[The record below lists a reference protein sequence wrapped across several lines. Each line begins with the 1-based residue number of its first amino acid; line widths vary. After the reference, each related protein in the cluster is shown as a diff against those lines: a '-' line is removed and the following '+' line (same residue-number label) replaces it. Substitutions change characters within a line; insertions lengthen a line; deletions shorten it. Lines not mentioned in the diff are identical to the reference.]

1 MPETSTQL
9 ANGQLSDRDS
19 TMTTGS
25 AQHQEPDTI
34 VMDRAVRPVR
44 RSPSPITRIGGAFTN
59 GLGIWLGLAVG
70 AVGFAAIVFA
80 WAKVAGLVNVALQV
94 PYLISGG
101 LAGLALVI
109 VGMTVIDVSVR
120 RQDGH
125 ERRQQ
130 LAQMTSVLAE
140 LRESGETERYDEDR
154 EPR

>member
-1 MPETSTQL
+1 MPETPTQL
-9 ANGQLSDRDS
+9 ANGELSSWDS

-25 AQHQEPDTI
+25 ARHEEPDTI
-34 VMDRAVRPVR
+34 VMDRAARPVR
-44 RSPSPITRIGGAFTN
+44 RSPSPITRIGGVVTN

-80 WAKVAGLVNVALQV
+80 WAKVAVLVNVALQI